1 MSKNKLRSVNTRFWE
16 DPFIENLNPSE
27 KLLFLYFLTNPLA
40 NILGIYEISI
50 KRICYDTGLNK
61 STVEETLKG
70 FKSLGKVF
78 YVDSYII
85 LSNFLKNQNLNPN
98 MFTGAVELFNNL
110 PISVKNSVLNNDLK
124 AFERVLKASQD
135 FEKYES
141 EYEIESEYKKEN
153 IIEISKDDIDKIYS
167 AYPSKCIVKKSSTGK
182 TTNNKSKIETILKKG
197 TYSVDQLLSII
208 DRYVKECKET
218 NTFMKNFATFLNNIP
233 DYTEQ
238 KQLKTDPEQNDGK
251 FYHKFDD
258 SELMTKIEYRK
269 DSFFQQLCPGH
280 EEEARELY
288 VQQQKKL
295 YNLK

>member
-141 EYEIESEYKKEN
+141 EIEIEVEIETENKK
-153 IIEISKDDIDKIYS
+153 DIYS
-167 AYPSKCIVKKSSTGK
+167 DFLLKFNKITNRKFRLLDDK
-182 TTNNKSKIETILKKG
+182 TKRQLSARLKEGFKIEEIYTAIENCKKDKYHIENPQYL
-197 TYSVDQLLSII
+197 TPEFITRSDKLQKYL
-208 DRYVKECKET
+208 
-218 NTFMKNFATFLNNIP
+218 NF
-233 DYTEQ
+233 TEQ
-238 KQLKTDPEQNDGK
+238 GQFMQPPKVLQNGLTYDSD
-251 FYHKFDD
+251 FD
-258 SELMTKIEYRK
+258 
-269 DSFFQQLCPGH
+269 
-280 EEEARELY
+280 
-288 VQQQKKL
+288 
-295 YNLK
+295 